1 MNTVVEKYPNSRLS
15 EMAGMIVNG
24 VNAGKRLYGG
34 KFDLSNVWSMRSD
47 VINNNDSTQHK
58 GFSDERNDKFVFLLA
73 YVPDSV
79 NENQLLFEVAKY
91 NFTSYMARNFDLNIE
106 DIQGLHRLK
115 VSGFRNYDEAR
126 QYANEVYKQAGIT
139 RLLNKARAF
148 VISEP
153 NLELLGTKLSYD
165 DYDKFYAKHFAPLK
179 ISQLRLLIEPA
190 EIAVDRDQEDASSKV
205 SETGDHPLD
214 ELEPKEDLILGPVNQ
229 NSEQQKTQEDEIT
242 LPVNKDEQQK
252 TQEDNDTFE
261 IQPQQKEEKTED
273 TGIDFEEKKT
283 EDSGLEDEY
292 FELDGF

>member
-1 MNTVVEKYPNSRLS
+1 MKS
-15 EMAGMIVNG
+15 
-24 VNAGKRLYGG
+24 
-34 KFDLSNVWSMRSD
+34 
-47 VINNNDSTQHK
+47 H
-58 GFSDERNDKFVFLLA
+58 
-73 YVPDSV
+73 
-79 NENQLLFEVAKY
+79 
-91 NFTSYMARNFDLNIE
+91 IE

-252 TQEDNDTFE
+252 TQEDEITLPVNKDEQQKTQEDNDTFE

-273 TGIDFEEKKT
+273 TGIDFEEKKP

>member
-1 MNTVVEKYPNSRLS
+1 MKHY
-15 EMAGMIVNG
+15 
-24 VNAGKRLYGG
+24 
-34 KFDLSNVWSMRSD
+34 
-47 VINNNDSTQHK
+47 
-58 GFSDERNDKFVFLLA
+58 
-73 YVPDSV
+73 
-79 NENQLLFEVAKY
+79 
-91 NFTSYMARNFDLNIE
+91 
-106 DIQGLHRLK
+106 
-115 VSGFRNYDEAR
+115 EAR

-190 EIAVDRDQEDASSKV
+190 EIAVDKDQKEEISGKDA
-205 SETGDHPLD
+205 ETGDHPLD

-229 NSEQQKTQEDEIT
+229 NTEQQKTQEEEIT
-242 LPVNKDEQQK
+242 LPVNKEEQN
-252 TQEDNDTFE
+252 TQEDDDTFE

-273 TGIDFEEKKT
+273 TGIDFEEKKP

>member
-1 MNTVVEKYPNSRLS
+1 
-15 EMAGMIVNG
+15 
-24 VNAGKRLYGG
+24 
-34 KFDLSNVWSMRSD
+34 MRSD

-126 QYANEVYKQAGIT
+126 QYANEVYKQTGIT

-190 EIAVDRDQEDASSKV
+190 EIAIDRDQEDASSKV

-229 NSEQQKTQEDEIT
+229 NTEQQKTQEEEIT
-242 LPVNKDEQQK
+242 LPVNKEEQNTQEEEITLPVNKEEQNTQEEEFTLPVTKEEQK
-252 TQEDNDTFE
+252 TQEDDDTFE